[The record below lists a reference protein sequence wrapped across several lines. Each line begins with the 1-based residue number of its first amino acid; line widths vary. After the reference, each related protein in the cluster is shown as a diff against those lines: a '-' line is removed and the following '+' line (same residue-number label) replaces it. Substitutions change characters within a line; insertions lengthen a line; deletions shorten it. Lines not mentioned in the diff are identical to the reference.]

1 MANPRISLNKLGE
14 YLQANPQRRKKI
26 VSDAK
31 NPKPFMVTRYSHAR
45 KAIKDYFTSGYDEEI
60 INKSIEKHEA
70 KDTISEFQEQD
81 QALSIELLE
90 LMLDLDL
97 PDLTGFTVTNYT
109 GTNPKL
115 KISNVD
121 ISVNPDLIIKGT
133 YRGQKIVGAI
143 KLHTSK
149 TNQLNEEGAKNV
161 AVLLKEF
168 VENHVAA
175 DDEKV
180 HLPFCISVDT
190 FGKSIGTAPRSF
202 KRKMTH
208 ISSACEEIALWW
220 KTI

>member
-1 MANPRISLNKLGE
+1 MENPRISLNKLGE

-31 NPKPFMVTRYSHAR
+31 NPNPFIVTRYGDAR
-45 KAIKDYFTSGYDEEI
+45 EAIKKYFTANFDEEI
-60 INKSIEKHEA
+60 LNASLEAHETKS
-70 KDTISEFQEQD
+70 TTSEFQEQD

-97 PDLTGFTVTNYT
+97 PDLSDFTVSVYN
-109 GTNPKL
+109 GDNPKL
-115 KISNVD
+115 NISGVD
-121 ISVNPDLIIKGT
+121 VSVNPDLIIRGN

-143 KLHTSK
+143 KLHISK
-149 TNQLNEEGAKNV
+149 SNQLDEEGAKNV
-161 AVLLKEF
+161 ATLLKEF
-168 VENHVAA
+168 TENHIAA

-180 HLPFCISVDT
+180 HLPLCISVDT

-202 KRKMTH
+202 KRRMTH

-220 KTI
+220 DTL